1 MKLIK
6 LVPALKLG
14 NKLNVDVMDLPNGPD
29 PDLPAGLG
37 VFPET
42 EAGDEAGAFGI
53 LTDGWRKRCGITL
66 EYAPRDIRELKE
78 QGMDREEMLTYYREK
93 VYNLVRI
100 NISQDWACACGMDE
114 VISIVE
120 KHLEG

>member
-1 MKLIK
+1 MKKKRQAVILELIK
-6 LVPALKLG
+6 
-14 NKLNVDVMDLPNGPD
+14 NNDI
-29 PDLPAGLG
+29 
-37 VFPET
+37 ET
-42 EAGDEAGAFGI
+42 QEELARMLAQEGFATTQGTI
-53 LTDGWRKRCGITL
+53 S
-66 EYAPRDIRELKE
+66 RDIRELKE

-100 NISQDWACACGMDE
+100 NISQDWACFSGMDE